1 MRHVQH
7 MNADTRIE
15 VVFGQRPGPHDAV
28 LAEAHHAVPPGLHAA
43 YFAISHPVGCT
54 CCVGQSPAGAALAT
68 LFRARATGRAPFFR
82 RVVVLA
88 SPAGEAA
95 VRQALAQEAL
105 AMARYRLG

>member
-1 MRHVQH
+1 
-7 MNADTRIE
+7 MNADSRIE
-15 VVFGQRPGPHDAV
+15 VVFGQRPGRGDAV
-28 LAEAHHAVPPGLHAA
+28 LAEERHAVPPGPHAA
-43 YFAISHPVGCT
+43 YFALSHAVGCA

-95 VRQALAQEAL
+95 VRLALAQEAL
-105 AMARYRLG
+105 AMARYRAG